1 MRHTVNKVAFW
12 TFIAII
18 GGCGGW
24 MGTKIS
30 KKSYPLS
37 TIERVN
43 LTPQV
48 KPGDAILLAQ
58 HVERR
63 DQCDVVVKRT
73 IKTSTGQ
80 RIPVRQNFEEDFGPL
95 GGDKYIL
102 PVPTDPAATL
112 GPAQMYSKAYSWC
125 SWLDYV
131 VPSEAESWTLNFEFA
146 ENTVIDPVPNSFASI
161 GVKQAMDRSKQ
172 APRPNGAGH

>member
-1 MRHTVNKVAFW
+1 MRHTLNKIAFW
-12 TFIAII
+12 TFIAMV

-37 TIERVN
+37 MIERIN
-43 LTPQV
+43 LTPEV
-48 KPGDAILLAQ
+48 KPGDPILLAQ
-58 HVERR
+58 HVDRR

-80 RIPVRQNFEEDFGPL
+80 RIPVKQTFEEDFGPL

-102 PVPTDPAATL
+102 PVPTDPAASL
-112 GPAQMYSKAYSWC
+112 GDAQMYSKAYSWC

-131 VPSEAESWTLNFEFA
+131 VPSETEGWTMNFKFA
-146 ENTVIDPVPNSFASI
+146 ENTVKEPVPASFSGI
-161 GVKQAMDRSKQ
+161 GVKASQSK
-172 APRPNGAGH
+172 AGHGPSTSPP